1 MRRILAALLIVLLPG
16 AAAAAGPPA
25 FGVTLRYEA
34 YARGLSIMDMEVSFD
49 LALRSYQVRL
59 SYHTVGL
66 ARLFYAGQ
74 QVNQVS
80 GHWVGERAQPDR
92 YETDGRWRGHE
103 RRLAIV
109 YRDGQPDVLA
119 LVPPLSSDRAPVPPS
134 LRDGAADILSS
145 LAQLVRHVRQT
156 GSCETSGRTFDGRRL
171 TRIDV
176 RTAGIVTLDTT
187 SRSVFAGRALRCDFT
202 QQMLAGFRRDASA
215 AAHRPDQGS
224 VWMAAAFPGSP
235 QVPVRL
241 AFATRWFGDVTL
253 YLTGAQVSPGAEAIS
268 TAPASR

>member
-1 MRRILAALLIVLLPG
+1 MRRILVLLIVLLPG
-16 AAAAAGPPA
+16 AAAAAGPPP

-34 YARGLSIMDMEVSFD
+34 YARGISIMDMEVSF
-49 LALRSYQVRL
+49 ALGLRDYQVRL

-74 QVNQVS
+74 QVDQVN
-80 GHWVGERAQPDR
+80 GHWVGDRAQPDQ
-92 YETDGRWRGHE
+92 YDADGRWRGHE
-103 RRLAIV
+103 RRLAIA

-119 LVPPLSSDRAPVPPS
+119 LEPPLARDRQPVPPAS
-134 LRDGAADILSS
+134 QIGASDILSA

-202 QQMLAGFRRDASA
+202 QQMLAGFLRDDSA
-215 AAHRPDQGS
+215 AAHRPDHGS
-224 VWMAAAFPGSP
+224 AWIAPALPGSP
-235 QVPVRL
+235 PVPVRL

-253 YLTGAQVSPGAEAIS
+253 YLTGAQVSPGAESIS
-268 TAPASR
+268 TAPGSR